1 MLIPCPYC
9 GPRDASEF
17 TYSGDATIKRP
28 EETNSNIDDWSD
40 YVYQRKN
47 PAGDHQDYWHHV
59 QGCRCILLV
68 ERNTVTHTVYGAKIV
83 GPWQPKVTHNDGA
96 AV

>member
-17 TYSGDATIKRP
+17 TYCGDASVKRP
-28 EETNSNIDDWSD
+28 ADNNTCIDQWSD

-47 PAGDHQDYWHHV
+47 PAGDHQDYWQHT
-59 QGCRCILLV
+59 QGCRSVLV
-68 ERNTVTHTVYGAKIV
+68 VDRNTLTHTVYGARIV
-83 GPWQPKVTHNDGA
+83 GPWQNLASDDKGA
-96 AV
+96 AL